1 MAATVPKASLILVLA
16 LAQLTLGQQYYEND
30 DYIESDGRQPIVMI
44 KPIQDMYVEEYET
57 QVVKLQEYVS
67 GGLVNYRLDI
77 SYNNESESD
86 ENVAEMTQIAR

>member
-1 MAATVPKASLILVLA
+1 
-16 LAQLTLGQQYYEND
+16 
-30 DYIESDGRQPIVMI
+30 MI